1 MAVVL
6 GKDVS
11 GELLLINNLETVS
24 VRHPLNRTGV
34 MFVLGKGE
42 STLRMLT
49 SFLTKLGMSSEVR
62 EF

>member
-6 GKDVS
+6 GEDAS

-34 MFVLGKGE
+34 MFVLGKRE

-49 SFLTKLGMSSEVR
+49 SFLTKLGISSEVR